1 MFHFNGCLNI
11 RNNKFSK
18 LIFNK
23 SVIMDSHSLDFLLSN
38 SDINYNYIKLNN
50 KKIDKIIFTNHKSL
64 IIEKTFLL

>member
-1 MFHFNGCLNI
+1 
-11 RNNKFSK
+11 
-18 LIFNK
+18 
-23 SVIMDSHSLDFLLSN
+23 MDSHSLDFLLSN